1 MEKEISTVSQVS
13 VSEVRSHLKD
23 CAAERYRD
31 QADRDA
37 IGRYM
42 SLYAYLGGV
51 GSLHDM
57 SRDVIIRRYK
67 SLYIVISR
75 CKSLYVAVS
84 RYISL
89 YVVICRCK
97 SLYVAGSHYIP

>member
-1 MEKEISTVSQVS
+1 MSLYVS
-13 VSEVRSHLKD
+13 V
-23 CAAERYRD
+23 CRY
-31 QADRDA
+31 
-37 IGRYM
+37 I

-57 SRDVIIRRYK
+57 SRDVILRRYK
-67 SLYIVISR
+67 SPYIVIIR
-75 CKSLYVAVS
+75 YKSLCVAIS

-97 SLYVAGSHYIP
+97 SLYVAGSRYIP

>member
-1 MEKEISTVSQVS
+1 MI
-13 VSEVRSHLKD
+13 
-23 CAAERYRD
+23 CC
-31 QADRDA
+31 
-37 IGRYM
+37 YM
-42 SLYAYLGGV
+42 SLYVDVFRYMSQYVAIGRDTYLGGV

-75 CKSLYVAVS
+75 YKSLYVAIS

-97 SLYVAGSHYIP
+97 SLYVAGSRYIP